1 MEILKMP
8 HPVAGYV
15 YQPSEPVDAQTVL
28 KELYKYQQMDK
39 RCKSL
44 SGLSLAQLINGQNK
58 IDLINVNSKSN

>member
-8 HPVAGYV
+8 HPVLGYV
-15 YQPSEPVDAQTVL
+15 YQPSEPVNAQTVL

-58 IDLINVNSKSN
+58 IDLINVNSKSD